1 MDSSDGWTGIG
12 WGSSSGC
19 AVRTES
25 NGLATSATRMRRL
38 VERATSAAPSKSD
51 ARTTWMR
58 RPARS
63 TSTSGRSGD
72 IGMPRIMST
81 VWRQIRTG
89 VGDDTD
95 STRWARR
102 PATGPPCRRPGSHGP
117 PETGCGTNMASVSTK
132 NGPVS

>member
-1 MDSSDGWTGIG
+1 MGSIDGWAGIG

-19 AVRTES
+19 AVRTGS
-25 NGLATSATRMRRL
+25 NGFTASDTRMRRL
-38 VERATSAAPSKSD
+38 VERATSTAPSKSD
-51 ARTTWMR
+51 ARTTWIR

-72 IGMPRIMST
+72 IGTPRIMST

-89 VGDDTD
+89 DGDGTD

-102 PATGPPCRRPGSHGP
+102 PATGPPCRRPESHGP
-117 PETGCGTNMASVSTK
+117 PVTGCGTNMASASTK